1 MPSVRTYCGKPTLDN
16 EDESGLLLTAIE
28 YAIEYVAVSYGCH
41 SGY

>member
-28 YAIEYVAVSYGCH
+28 YVAVSYGCH
-41 SGY
+41 SGH